1 MWGSSRSI
9 LGPLLFLVYI
19 NDLHCASKYC
29 EVHHFADNTN
39 LMNFQTS
46 IKTINK
52 QINDN
57 LKNLSN
63 SPNANKVALNVSKKR
78 LGHELK
84 IKPNVKKLYETDSV
98 KYLGIHLD

>member
-29 EVHHFADNTN
+29 EVHHFADDTN
-39 LMNFQTS
+39 LMNL
-46 IKTINK
+46 INK
-52 QINDN
+52 QLNNN

-63 SPNANKVALNVSKKR
+63 SPNANKVALNLKKR

-98 KYLGIHLD
+98 KYLAIHLD